1 MEQYYEEISSLVQGL
16 LIPARVEKKI
26 DNDVY
31 EKFCEILI
39 ELAKKVKGTE
49 YIPRRIAG
57 LLYFISTSL
66 SNEASFCKYDDEL
79 FLASAK
85 IDELIDE
92 VLWDSP
98 LKS

>member
-1 MEQYYEEISSLVQGL
+1 MEQYYEEINSLVQGL
-16 LIPARVEKKI
+16 LVPARAEKKI

-39 ELAKKVKGTE
+39 DLANRLKGTE
-49 YIPRRIAG
+49 YIPRKIAG

-98 LKS
+98 LKN